1 MGMESEENASLVRRY
16 LTDVVADGD
25 LEALDVLVADSA
37 TVHDPSVTTDEVDPL
52 VRGVLSAAD
61 VDVEIAQIVASGDW
75 VAVRAIISGT
85 IAGFPSD
92 EVAAG
97 GSFEVSHFSFYQIEE
112 GRIADTWSLHD
123 GLRLATQLGVLSGTP
138 GSRDERMEQLANRT
152 DETDRY
158 Q

>member
-25 LEALDVLVADSA
+25 VEALDALVADSA
-37 TVHDPSVTTDEVDPL
+37 TDHAPSVTTDEVDPL

-85 IAGFPSD
+85 VAGFPSD
-92 EVAAG
+92 DVAAG
-97 GSFEVSHFSFYQIEE
+97 RSFEVPHVSFYRIEE
-112 GRIADTWSLHD
+112 GRIAESWSLHD
-123 GLRLATQLGVLSGTP
+123 GLGLATQLGLLSGSP
-138 GSRDERMEQLANRT
+138 APLDERMEQLA
-152 DETDRY
+152 DRNDGADKE